1 MTDKEKEELRDSKE
15 GSEETNLEKSIK
27 EQKEVLQALQRDVN
41 TIMGSLQK
49 IRDDFAGLKN
59 LSDLD
64 HQKITRIKSILEKSK
79 IDAELEEA
87 LNNGIISEEL
97 KTTFES
103 KGLSLSENIH
113 ITKEKDNKWVI
124 TDGKKNYYII
134 RKEKGE
140 LNIYDDKFEM
150 KRVNFVN
157 FWYTLGGSFTTVGF
171 ALIGIGFSLWT
182 IAPSTT
188 ILALVYGLILS
199 LGVGMSMIFGAYH
212 AGTNLKKYPGELRIE
227 KGFVKKLLNMN
238 VYLFIAFW
246 EFLVCCVIA
255 LIVFLFFHP

>member
-1 MTDKEKEELRDSKE
+1 MTNKEKKELKEGEE
-15 GSEETNLEKSIK
+15 GSEEKNLEKSIK

-41 TIMGSLQK
+41 TIRGSLQE
-49 IRDDFAGLKN
+49 IRDDFAGLKD

-87 LNNGIISEEL
+87 LNNGIITEEL

-124 TDGKKNYYII
+124 TDGKNYYII
-134 RKEKGE
+134 RKEMGE
-140 LNIYDDKFEM
+140 LNIYHDKFEM
-150 KRVNFVN
+150 RRVNFVN

-171 ALIGIGFSLWT
+171 ALIGIGFSLWN
-182 IAPSTT
+182 IYPSAAK
-188 ILALVYGLILS
+188 LAVIYGFILS
-199 LGVGMSMIFGAYH
+199 VGVGMLMIFGAYH
-212 AGTNLKKYPGELRIE
+212 AGINLKKYPDELGIKE
-227 KGFVKKLLNMN
+227 VFGTKLLNMN
-238 VYLFIAFW
+238 RYLFIAFLG
-246 EFLVCCVIA
+246 FIVCCVIA